1 MSAVS
6 RETLAGGASAN
17 RRRYN
22 SPRRTSVAE
31 AKRAALIRAVL
42 ILAAEGN
49 FRGTA
54 QQLADLAGVRRQAI
68 CRYFGSV
75 ELLYRVVA
83 RERWGD
89 VFPLLPFGL
98 EDLGV
103 PEKDAVWVVLVGKPR
118 ELS

>member
-1 MSAVS
+1 MAV
-6 RETLAGGASAN
+6 GAAAN

-22 SPRRTSVAE
+22 SPLRASVGE
-31 AKRAALIRAVL
+31 AKRAALIKAVL
-42 ILAAEGN
+42 ALAAKGN

-83 RERWGD
+83 RERWIE
-89 VFPLLPFGL
+89 VVPLLPFGV
-98 EDLGV
+98 DPLGL